1 MLMAIVACASVC
13 SARRQEIWQKIPLA
27 LCFCTTEPRC
37 SYGIIEV
44 LLCLLAEFW
53 WRGSAKLEDTL
64 NTLCLASVFR

>member
-44 LLCLLAEFW
+44 LLCLLAAFW
-53 WRGSAKLEDTL
+53 WRGSAK
-64 NTLCLASVFR
+64 

>member
-1 MLMAIVACASVC
+1 MAIVACASVC

-44 LLCLLAEFW
+44 LLCLLAAFW
-53 WRGSAKLEDTL
+53 WRGSAK
-64 NTLCLASVFR
+64 